1 MKVRNGSGVS
11 IMQSPSHRAGYNA
24 GTVYGHREVNAA
36 AQLDAGSPNRPNSE
50 LMSQRA
56 LRADAVLFLGDPA
69 QPVSDRRCRFR
80 DVVR

>member
-36 AQLDAGSPNRPNSE
+36 AQLDAGSP
-50 LMSQRA
+50 QRSFAPEVEERVERAYMPPAA
-56 LRADAVLFLGDPA
+56 LPLLCLFVGLVL
-69 QPVSDRRCRFR
+69 
-80 DVVR
+80 